1 MPVFEA
7 GQVPRPVL
15 FDLDGTLADTAPDL
29 VAALNFVLTSL
40 GRAAIDLATAR
51 WWVAQGSVGL
61 IQNGLRMT
69 AQDARN
75 SPHRQALLQEYAR
88 NLCTQT
94 RLFPGIPRVLETLE
108 KRAIPWAVVTNKPKR
123 FTEPLMAALG
133 LDVRAGSVVSGDTL
147 KTSKPDPSPLQHA
160 CKELGLAPQGGVII
174 GDDSRDIAAGHAAG
188 MQAIAVT
195 WGYARPEETTGWG
208 ADQVVSSAEELLSAL
223 RL

>member
-1 MPVFEA
+1 MPVFED
-7 GQVPRPVL
+7 GQIPRHVL

-29 VAALNFVLTSL
+29 VAALNVVLTSL

-108 KRAIPWAVVTNKPKR
+108 ERGIPWAVVTNKPKR

>member
-1 MPVFEA
+1 MPVFED
-7 GQVPRPVL
+7 GQIPRHVL

-29 VAALNFVLTSL
+29 VAALNVVLTSL
-40 GRAAIDLATAR
+40 GHAAIDLAIAR

-147 KTSKPDPSPLQHA
+147 NTSKPDPSPLEHA

-188 MQAIAVT
+188 MQTIAVT

>member
-1 MPVFEA
+1 MPVFED
-7 GQVPRPVL
+7 GQIPRHVL

-29 VAALNFVLTSL
+29 VAALNSVLTSF
-40 GRAAIDLATAR
+40 GHAAIDLETAR
-51 WWVAQGSVGL
+51 WWVAHGSVGL

-75 SPHRQALLQEYAR
+75 SPHRQALLQEYSR

-94 RLFPGIPRVLETLE
+94 RLFPGIPRVLEALE
-108 KRAIPWAVVTNKPKR
+108 KRAIPWAVVTNKPKC

-133 LDVRAGSVVSGDTL
+133 LDVRAASVVSGDTL
-147 KTSKPDPSPLQHA
+147 NKSKPDPSPLKHA
-160 CKELGLAPQGGVII
+160 CKEIGLAPQGGVII
-174 GDDSRDIAAGHAAG
+174 GDDSRDIDAGRAAG
-188 MQAIAVT
+188 MRTIAVT
-195 WGYARPEETTGWG
+195 WGYARPEEATGWG

>member
-1 MPVFEA
+1 MPVFED
-7 GQVPRPVL
+7 GQIPRHVL

-40 GRAAIDLATAR
+40 GRAAIDLETAR
-51 WWVAQGSVGL
+51 WWVAHGSVGL

-75 SPHRQALLQEYAR
+75 SPHRQALLQEYSR

-94 RLFPGIPRVLETLE
+94 RLFPGIPRVLEALE

-147 KTSKPDPSPLQHA
+147 NKSKPDPSPLKHA
-160 CKELGLAPQGGVII
+160 CKEIGLAPQGGVII
-174 GDDSRDIAAGHAAG
+174 GDDSRDIDAGRAAG
-188 MQAIAVT
+188 MRTIAVT